1 MSVRYATK
9 GLGQLLIDEG
19 VFPEGCLVRDVELK
33 VPVDGLVLLNCEIL
47 MSTEKL
53 QGFHR
58 ALGTLIA
65 QMTVKP

>member
-1 MSVRYATK
+1 MIRYAAK

-33 VPVDGLVLLNCEIL
+33 IPVDGLVILNCEIL

-58 ALGTLIA
+58 ALGTFIA
-65 QMTVKP
+65 QSGEKP